1 MLVGL
6 LVCGLLSANERT
18 NQDIVMVVPSQLNV
32 SSDYY
37 PLDMIAE
44 SMNIQVDS
52 VGPML
57 NAMVTNGLAENSRRF
72 YICQKTEN
80 TSTLEKI
87 TLRKISTERSSADL
101 SSLTDEEFRK
111 LLGSDKAKY
120 VVIISGYFIQRM
132 EKPFPTIFHTIS
144 YTVYDSNRQKTM
156 DGFEYFNT
164 YDLKSYG
171 EMEAGNRKISKKMTQ
186 AILKKAKPI
195 LQERRLAVAL

>member
-6 LVCGLLSANERT
+6 LGCGLLSAN
-18 NQDIVMVVPSQLNV
+18 QDIVLVVPTQLNV

-52 VGPML
+52 VVPKL
-57 NAMVTNGLAENSRRF
+57 NAMVTNGLAENSTRF
-72 YICQKTEN
+72 LIRQKTEN
-80 TSTLEKI
+80 TSTLQKI

-101 SSLTDEEFRK
+101 SSLTDDEFNK

-144 YTVYDSNRQKTM
+144 YTIYDSNRQKTM

-164 YDLKSYG
+164 YDLKSYV
-171 EMEAGNRKISKKMTQ
+171 EMEASNRKISKKMTQ

-195 LQERRLAVAL
+195 LPERRLAVAL